1 MNLSETIKRMGVIEE
16 QKPSEKPE
24 NDSEYNDEGGMALT
38 QLKTAKDAVS
48 ELMGIIKKDDNLPEW
63 VQSKLTKAVDYMDS
77 VRDYLSSEEEGDDD
91 LDEGALKDLVIRGQD
106 LEIYAKKHGGIDKKD
121 MMKVASLLKK
131 GQKSKA
137 IKLAKSLDSD
147 PRDFVLDFIN
157 EEDLDEAKVRGKEVY
172 DKTFANKKQA
182 DDFAR
187 KMGGRVKLVGRV
199 FYVFK
204 EEVELDEGKSS
215 TGYELYHRDFSSA
228 MKHAYDFAKKKYG
241 ITVNPKEIDDKV
253 ATGPRKPSKGKTNSY
268 RLKGDKGTVQVQ
280 VANLDDKRYEL
291 NMYKEEME
299 STVTEEKSVRQLI
312 NPSKEMMIVN
322 MDGKKH
328 KVIVINKSDWT
339 KYKKDGWVQAESV
352 EEENFDAQIEECFS
366 QLDEAV
372 VTPTT
377 LSFENTLRAVLMGEL
392 DEAYKTPEEARAFE
406 NGKKA
411 AREGKKYQDNP
422 HKSGTREF
430 TAWSKGHNQ
439 ARANKMGMKEDVDN
453 LQELSGKEVAKRMKK
468 IYVMKTFAD
477 KVAKMKTVTRDD
489 LEKMLPDYID
499 GKYLRQVTEVT
510 EGVVA
515 PTTLSFEETLKAVLM
530 GEATSKKEE
539 KDEEGDELDPVNKKA
554 LKKKFADRKDK
565 DIDNDG
571 DVDGTD
577 KYLHKK
583 RKAISKA
590 MKKDDANSED
600 EYKDIG
606 KSGKQTKVD
615 TKPNLDEAEMSDA
628 VMKKREEIMIA
639 MKKKMPEFKAKY
651 GDRAKEVMYATATK
665 MAQKQA

>member
-1 MNLSETIKRMGVIEE
+1 MGVIEE

-157 EEDLDEAKVRGKEVY
+157 EEELDEAKVRGKEVY

-268 RLKGDKGTVQVQ
+268 RLKGDKGTIQVQ

-499 GKYLRQVTEVT
+499 GKYLRQVTEVA
-510 EGVVA
+510 EEVVA

-571 DVDGTD
+571 DVDDSD

-583 RKAISKA
+583 RKAISKS

-628 VMKKREEIMIA
+628 EMKKREEIVKS
-639 MKKKMPEFKAKY
+639 MKDKEQYFKDKY
-651 GDRAKEVMYATATK
+651 GDRWKDVMYATATK

>member
-157 EEDLDEAKVRGKEVY
+157 EEELDEAKVRGKEVY

-268 RLKGDKGTVQVQ
+268 RLKGDKGTIQVQ

-499 GKYLRQVTEVT
+499 GKYLRQVTEVA
-510 EGVVA
+510 EEVVA

-571 DVDGTD
+571 DVDDSD

-583 RKAISKA
+583 RKAISKS

-628 VMKKREEIMIA
+628 EMKKREEIVKS
-639 MKKKMPEFKAKY
+639 MKDKEQYFKDKY
-651 GDRAKEVMYATATK
+651 GDRWKDVMYATATK